1 MLVSVVASLTASL
14 MLTVVPAAPHGS
26 AGCTQV
32 PRDVSGET
40 VPAAIARTPNLSTLN
55 SALSA
60 TGLAEGLGR
69 AAEVTVFAPADE
81 ALAGQPSL
89 DVLRY
94 HVVPRRLNPDQL
106 AGAHQTLQGGTVDV
120 ARQGAGFRLNAQA
133 GLICTR
139 MQAANGNVYL
149 IDAVLTPR

>member
-1 MLVSVVASLTASL
+1 MLAPVVASL
-14 MLTVVPAAPHGS
+14 MLAVVPVAPHGS

-55 SALSA
+55 GALTA
-60 TGLAEGLGR
+60 TGLAEGLDG

-81 ALAGQPSL
+81 AFDGRPTL

-106 AGAHQTLQGGTVDV
+106 AGAHQTLHGGTIEV
-120 ARQGAGFRLNAQA
+120 ARQGAGFRVNAHA